1 MENKVLKNTES
12 VCPKCLKRIT
22 AQRIKKGDEV
32 YLRKE
37 CPEHGTFKVL
47 VWKGNPKYEDWPLE
61 KNTYYTINLP
71 NRD

>member
-47 VWKGNPKYEDWPLE
+47 V
-61 KNTYYTINLP
+61 
-71 NRD
+71 